1 VWERWESL
9 RRTFFDVGQM
19 LDVAPDVFLIG
30 VPNTIILS
38 AIAVAIGLVLGLS
51 VALMLLSRKA
61 VVRLPA
67 RVYVDVLRG
76 LPVVLTI
83 YLIGQGLPIAGIRPF
98 GQNSY
103 AYAALALG
111 LIEGAYMSEIFRSGI
126 LSVDRGQMEASRALG
141 LTYLQGMILVVVPQG
156 IRRVLPALTGQ
167 FIHVIKGSSLV
178 YLLGLLPE
186 QREIFS
192 IASDASHIYA
202 TLSPLVAGGI
212 AYLMLTVPMTYAVNA
227 FDRRMRATLPG
238 ANERNLRPV
247 TAEQQA

>member
-1 VWERWESL
+1 MDRWQ
-9 RRTFFDVGQM
+9 RFQRTF
-19 LDVAPDVFLIG
+19 LDIDQILAIVPDLVRIG
-30 VPNTIILS
+30 IPNTLLLS
-38 AIAVAIGLVLGLS
+38 AIAVLIGLVLGL
-51 VALMLLSRKA
+51 ALALLLLARSQVLRW
-61 VVRLPA
+61 PA
-67 RVYVDVLRG
+67 RAYVDVFRG

-126 LSVDRGQMEASRALG
+126 QSVERGQMEAARALG
-141 LTYLQGMILVVVPQG
+141 LSYLKAMALVVVPQG
-156 IRRVLPALTGQ
+156 VRRVLPALTGQ

-192 IASDASHIYA
+192 IASDAAHIQA

-212 AYLMLTVPMTYAVNA
+212 AYLILTVPMTYAVNA
-227 FDRRMRATLPG
+227 FDRRVRQQMPG
-238 ANERNLRPV
+238 PGDAAARITGAARV
-247 TAEQQA
+247 